1 MNTRRPLDH
10 LGVGLLDARSG
21 SNGEERRIILPEE
34 MFHKTIAL
42 ECKRTERSHK
52 PVLLMLLDMGAQDSD
67 DAGDSLLRKTLD
79 VLSSCTRETDA
90 VGWYKDETIVGVMF
104 TEIEPETRK
113 HILNAMLARLGAAL
127 QDNLSFDQFNQLSI
141 SFHWFPEE
149 WVSGVPKRPTNPVFH
164 PESSHNGN
172 GSTAFSRVKRGMDIF
187 GSVLALI
194 LLAPVSLLIAAAIKL
209 TSEGPVI
216 FRQQRLGQYGKRFT
230 CLKFRS
236 MYVNSDLTIHKEFMK
251 HVIHGEAAHDH
262 SEGGERI
269 YKMVHDPR
277 ITKLGHFLRR
287 TSLDE
292 LPQFINVLKGDM
304 SLVGPRPPLA
314 YEFQQYEIWHRRRL
328 LAVKPGITGLWQ
340 VNGRSKVSFDEMV
353 RLDLRYVRTCSF
365 WLDIQIL
372 LQTPRAVFTGDGAF

>member
-1 MNTRRPLDH
+1 MNKRPPLDDIA
-10 LGVGLLDARSG
+10 LGLLDAKPN
-21 SNGEERRIILPEE
+21 SNGEEAKIILGEDA
-34 MFHKTIAL
+34 FHKVIAV

-52 PVLLMLLDMGAQDSD
+52 PVLLMLLDVGEQSSEDGG
-67 DAGDSLLRKTLD
+67 DAVLQKALD
-79 VLSSCTRETDA
+79 VLASSTRETDA
-90 VGWYKDETIVGVMF
+90 AGWYKDGMIVGVMF
-104 TEIEPETRK
+104 TEIEPENRK
-113 HILNAMLARLGAAL
+113 YLVNTMLSRLGTAL
-127 QDNLSFDQFNQLSI
+127 QENLSFEQFNQLSI

-149 WVSGVPKRPTNPVFH
+149 WVAGVPKRPTNPVFF
-164 PESSHNGN
+164 PEASHNGN
-172 GSTAFSRVKRGMDIF
+172 GRTAFSRVKRAMDIL
-187 GSVLALI
+187 GSIVALVLF
-194 LLAPVSLLIAAAIKL
+194 APLFLLIGAAVKL

-216 FRQQRLGQYGKRFT
+216 FRQPRLGQYGKRFT

-236 MYVNSDLTIHKEFMK
+236 MYVNNDLTIHKEFMK
-251 HVIHGEAAHDH
+251 HVIHGEGAADEKR
-262 SEGGERI
+262 SGERI

-277 ITKLGHFLRR
+277 ITRLGRFLRR

-314 YEFQQYEIWHRRRL
+314 YEFQQYDIWHRRRL

-353 RLDLRYVRTCSF
+353 RLDLRYVRTCSL

>member
-1 MNTRRPLDH
+1 MNTRPSLDD
-10 LGVGLLDARSG
+10 LGVGLFDARSS
-21 SNGEERRIILPEE
+21 SNGDQRRSILPEE
-34 MFHKTIAL
+34 TFHKTIAL
-42 ECKRTERSHK
+42 ECKRTERSHN
-52 PVLLMLLDMGAQDSD
+52 PVLLMLLDMGEQDSD
-67 DAGDSLLRKTLD
+67 EAGDSLLLKTLE
-79 VLSSCTRETDA
+79 VLSSSTRETDA
-90 VGWYKDETIVGVMF
+90 VGWYKDRAIVGVMF
-104 TEIEPETRK
+104 TEIESENRK
-113 HILNAMLARLGAAL
+113 QVLNTMLSRLGMAL
-127 QDNLSFDQFNQLSI
+127 QENLSFEQFNQLSI

-149 WVSGVPKRPTNPVFH
+149 WVSGVPKRPTNPVFY
-164 PESSHNGN
+164 PEASNHGN
-172 GSTAFSRVKRGMDIF
+172 GRTAFSRVKRGMDIF

-194 LLAPVSLLIAAAIKL
+194 VLSPVFLLIALAVKL

-236 MYVNSDLTIHKEFMK
+236 MYVNNDLTIHKEFMK
-251 HVIHGEAAHDH
+251 HVIHGESAGGRG
-262 SEGGERI
+262 EGGQQV

-277 ITKLGHFLRR
+277 ITQLGHFLRR

-292 LPQFINVLKGDM
+292 LPQFINVLRGDM

-353 RLDLRYVRTCSF
+353 RLDLRYVRTCSL
-365 WLDIQIL
+365 WLDLRIL